1 MNGGSMDS
9 EESGP
14 DLEFARLAGEYLDD
28 RAERHPELA
37 TSLGDHRFDDR
48 LADPST
54 AALADERRALD
65 GWNAQ
70 LDALD
75 LGGLSAEHRVDA
87 AMMAD
92 SVARRVFEVDEL
104 AEHRWNPLLANPG
117 RAIYMLLARD
127 FAPLPD
133 RLASVAGRLA
143 EVPGA
148 LAEARR
154 QLGAMPRV
162 HLETAIGQFDG
173 TIALVG
179 KEVDAALSAEPSCGR
194 RLAEVRPAALEALAE
209 HRAWLSSRL
218 ASAAPGPDGDRDP
231 RIGPELFARK
241 LSLTL
246 SAAADADAILARA
259 HGDLDQMSEQIASLA
274 GSMAGAAGSGAAGSW
289 AAGSGAAVVRQVLDR
304 LAEDVPSD
312 GTILSFCRGALA
324 AQLGFVTDRRLVSV
338 YHDPV
343 EVIPMPEIDRGVGV
357 AYCDSPG
364 PLEPAPLPTFIA
376 VSPTPADWTPQRVA
390 SFYREY
396 NRHMVHNLMVHEA
409 MPGHYLQQQHSR
421 RFAGSRTAIR
431 AALRSGSFVEG
442 WAVYAERVM
451 AEQGYPGDGDPRAVR
466 MQQLKMQLRTI
477 INAILDARIH
487 GHGMTEAEAMALMM
501 ERGHQEEGEAA
512 GKWRRAQLTSAQL
525 STYYVGYTEVSDL
538 AGDLRA
544 AHPGIADREMHD
556 RILAHGSPP
565 ARLLRT
571 LITP

>member
-1 MNGGSMDS
+1 MDG
-9 EESGP
+9 EA
-14 DLEFARLAGEYLDD
+14 DRAFARLAGEYLDD

-37 TSLGDHRFDDR
+37 TGLGDHRFDDR
-48 LADPST
+48 LADPSP
-54 AALADERRALD
+54 AALAAERHALD
-65 GWNAQ
+65 GWAAR

-75 LGGLSAEHRVDA
+75 RGALSAEHRVDA

-92 SVARRVFEVDEL
+92 SVARRVFELDEL
-104 AEHRWNPLLANPG
+104 AEHTWNPLLANPG
-117 RAIYMLLARD
+117 RAIYQLLARD

-133 RLASVAGRLA
+133 RLASVAGRLD
-143 EVPGA
+143 EVPA
-148 LAEARR
+148 VLAEARR

-173 TIALVG
+173 TIALVDQQ
-179 KEVDAALSAEPSCGR
+179 VSAALEAAPSARP

-209 HRAWLSSRL
+209 HRAWLSARL
-218 ASAAPGPDGDRDP
+218 DSAAPGPDGDRDP
-231 RIGPELFARK
+231 RIGPQRFARK

-259 HGDLDQMSEQIASLA
+259 QDDLDRVSEQIAALA
-274 GSMAGAAGSGAAGSW
+274 ASMAGPGMSRATAGPGMSRATAGPS
-289 AAGSGAAVVRQVLDR
+289 VVRQVLDR
-304 LAEDVPSD
+304 LAEDVPD
-312 GTILSFCRGALA
+312 DATILGFCRHALA
-324 AQLGFVTDRRLVSV
+324 AQIDFVTDRRLVSV
-338 YHDPV
+338 YDDPV
-343 EVIPMPEIDRGVGV
+343 EVIPMPEIDRGVAV

-409 MPGHYLQQQHSR
+409 MPGHYLQLQHSR
-421 RFAGSRTAIR
+421 RFTGSRTAIR

-442 WAVYAERVM
+442 WAVYAERIM
-451 AEQGYPGDGDPRAVR
+451 AEQGYRGDGDPRAVR

-487 GHGMTEAEAMALMM
+487 GHGMTEAEAMALMT

-512 GKWRRAQLTSAQL
+512 GKWRRALLTSAQL

-538 AGDLRA
+538 SGDLRA
-544 AHPGIADREMHD
+544 ADPGLADRKVHD
-556 RILAHGSPP
+556 RMLAHGSPP

-571 LITP
+571 LVLAG